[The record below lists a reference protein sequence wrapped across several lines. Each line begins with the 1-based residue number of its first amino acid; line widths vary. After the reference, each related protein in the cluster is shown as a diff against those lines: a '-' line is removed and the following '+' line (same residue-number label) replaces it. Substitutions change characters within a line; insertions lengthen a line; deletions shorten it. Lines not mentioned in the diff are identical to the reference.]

1 VKSRHA
7 TLALG
12 LFVLAFLIT
21 PDIAHAAGAGGG
33 AMPWDTPLMTLRN
46 DLTGPV
52 AFTLSLLAFF
62 VAGVALV
69 FGGEMS
75 HFTRGMVV
83 AVMVGA
89 MLAGIVNV
97 ASALGIAGAV
107 IL

>member
-1 VKSRHA
+1 
-7 TLALG
+7 
-12 LFVLAFLIT
+12 
-21 PDIAHAAGAGGG
+21 
-33 AMPWDTPLMTLRN
+33 MPWDTPLTTLRT

-69 FGGEMS
+69 FGGEMA

-97 ASALGIAGAV
+97 AAALGIAGAV
-107 IL
+107 IV